1 MSFLDS
7 EAMGQGA
14 SGSSVKP
21 LNSLASIIDITTVD
35 GYLDGHGAAG
45 SSGPS
50 NILSE
55 LDALDDEVLSKMKKR
70 KSHHYGGSAGLGAPH
85 LSGQFSGQEGASIL
99 GGLMGQRQPE
109 PREDDYVQQ
118 MIKANSTHNS

>member
-21 LNSLASIIDITTVD
+21 LNNLASIIDITAAD
-35 GYLDGHGAAG
+35 GYDGHGAAG
-45 SSGPS
+45 NSGPS

-70 KSHHYGGSAGLGAPH
+70 KSHHYGGSTGLGASQ
-85 LSGQFSGQEGASIL
+85 LGGQFGGQDSVGIL
-99 GGLMGQRQPE
+99 GGLAGQRQE

-118 MIKANSTHNS
+118 MIKANSTHNY